1 MFLTGI
7 NSALY
12 VYVCCSICKN
22 PHKSGQI
29 MLISKEFLPCV
40 NFVLL
45 VHQEAS
51 VSQIHF
57 CRPQPLLLVYQLKIP
72 DLRCTLNI
80 NSLQYWKRNVNCSNG
95 IVRAVRTHYCRMLLR
110 SKAHCMLCPTR
121 EVEEKLC
128 DTKYLYLKD
137 SWKYGTS
144 NTSSSKQTDRFTFQI
159 VSSQMHSFSTWEGSH
174 FLPPCNTLY
183 SSHTGIVAYLLCR
196 CL

>member
-1 MFLTGI
+1 MFLTRI
-7 NSALY
+7 NSALH
-12 VYVCCSICKN
+12 VCVCCSICKN

-57 CRPQPLLLVYQLKIP
+57 CRPQPILLVYQLKIP

-95 IVRAVRTHYCRMLLR
+95 IVRAVRTHYCRILLR
-110 SKAHCMLCPTR
+110 SKACMLCPSR

-128 DTKYLYLKD
+128 ETKVSVPEELLEKWHFKYLLFKADRQVYISKCLE
-137 SWKYGTS
+137 S
-144 NTSSSKQTDRFTFQI
+144 NAFFFNMGRF
-159 VSSQMHSFSTWEGSH
+159 SFLASM
-174 FLPPCNTLY
+174 
-183 SSHTGIVAYLLCR
+183 
-196 CL
+196 